1 MKSFNIT
8 LPGNYHILH
17 LKNCQDHAFIDHS
30 NELTIGVVSDGVGS
44 LDYSE
49 FTSFLTASWTIEE
62 VKRRIARIETSPEDF
77 CEYFN
82 EELDVMKEGVFS
94 NLRFV
99 DKRKCYAATLLFYVI
114 TPEYSYIFTQGDG
127 YYGINEDSYMV
138 KGNSYY
144 VEDCTLVFER
154 KIKTEDVERIWVS
167 TDGLRYSE
175 KIICALNSGRNAED
189 LEDLIRDEHSK
200 KVLNDDFGLAWTG
213 RK

>member
-8 LPGNYHILH
+8 LPGNYHITH
-17 LKNCQDHAFIDHS
+17 LKNCQDHAFIEHS
-30 NELTIGVVSDGVGS
+30 DNLIIGAVSDGVGS

-49 FTSFLTASWTIEE
+49 FTSFLTASWAITE
-62 VKRRIARIETSPEDF
+62 VKRQINGIQTSPEAF

-82 EELDVMKEGVFS
+82 EEFEVMKEGVFS
-94 NLRFV
+94 NLRFA
-99 DKRKCYAATLLFYVI
+99 DKRNCYAATLLFYIV

-144 VEDCTLVFER
+144 VEDCTLVFEK

-175 KIICALNSGRNAED
+175 KIICALNEGKGEEE
-189 LEDLIRDEHSK
+189 LERIIRDEHNK
-200 KVLNDDFGLAWTG
+200 KVLSDDFGLAWTG